1 MRGLVLILMS
11 TSAQHVFSLQELNDG
26 RLSGRNKY
34 YASVL
39 TAAHQPTL
47 RGDVHAGR
55 HLDGI
60 IGAGQNT
67 QLVDDAGRRWS
78 QLIKGLLETD
88 AGRHLQL

>member
-1 MRGLVLILMS
+1 MLGQCV
-11 TSAQHVFSLQELNDG
+11 TSAQHVFPLQKLDDG

-34 YASVL
+34 DASVL
-39 TAAHQPTL
+39 AAAHQPAL

-60 IGAGQNT
+60 VGAGQNT
-67 QLVDDAGRRWS
+67 QLIDDAGRRRG
-78 QLIKGLLETD
+78 QFIKSLLETD